1 MSDAVDSACAKSG
14 AEDRCNAAVDSV
26 EVGARSVA
34 RPYAHCKATMKLGAG
49 TPTAAARVG
58 ESASRA
64 STSARTGAAQVTSR
78 VAAEAAVPD
87 CGARLV
93 VAFHMGGRPVEGGVA
108 TPGGWLPLEGLHR

>member
-1 MSDAVDSACAKSG
+1 MSDAVDSAETMSG
-14 AEDRCNAAVDSV
+14 ADDRCNAAIDSI
-26 EVGARSVA
+26 EAGARSVA
-34 RPYAHCKATMKLGAG
+34 RAHAHRKATMKLGAG

-58 ESASRA
+58 GSASRA

-93 VAFHMGGRPVEGGVA
+93 VAFHMGGRPVEGGR
-108 TPGGWLPLEGLHR
+108 LPKA